1 MNEIEVKNT
10 EDAIV
15 RTDVAKTS
23 DVPPNPFPA
32 PLAQQ
37 PQTVP
42 DVNALCPAGPAN
54 LQLLGPAQT
63 FTPVQ
68 PPKNGPVPVFVSDS
82 QYLLSGGFDQ
92 YIANNKKYANRK
104 TGFPNMDAMRPFSPG
119 LYMVMG
125 ATSAGKTTF
134 ILQWCAQIAARGEYV
149 LFFGLEQSKDFLMS
163 KNLARDYFEEYR
175 EDAAKNNGQSSLP
188 IYSSSAIRYG
198 QVDGAELK
206 RRQISYAQKMGNRTY
221 TVPTNFAGNVNDICD
236 YVDKFIEQT
245 GEAPVVVIDYFQLLQ
260 ALTTPSGYVLD
271 TRTSLDMGIHKLKQY
286 QESKGLTIFVISS
299 LSRQGYAEPISLSH
313 AKESGM
319 LEYTCDVTIAIQM
332 CAIHEKKDAHGKKL
346 NEAQRKE
353 ILEKAK
359 SESPRK
365 VEAVFLK
372 DRCGIQNSKVYF
384 DYYPEF
390 ETFVPTDDQGN
401 PM

>member
-1 MNEIEVKNT
+1 MNEIEVKS
-10 EDAIV
+10 
-15 RTDVAKTS
+15 VANTS

-32 PLAQQ
+32 PLAQ
-37 PQTVP
+37 PPSVP
-42 DVNALCPAGPAN
+42 DVDALCPAGPAN

-92 YIANNKKYANRK
+92 YIVNNKKYANRK
-104 TGFPNMDAMRPFSPG
+104 TGFANIDAMRPFSPG
-119 LYMVMG
+119 LYMIMG
-125 ATSAGKTTF
+125 ETSAGKTTF

-149 LFFGLEQSKDFLMS
+149 VFFGLEQSKDFLMS

-188 IYSSSAIRYG
+188 IYSSAAIRDG
-198 QVDGAELK
+198 HVDSAELK
-206 RRQISYAQKMGNRTY
+206 KREISYAQKMGGRTY
-221 TVPTNFAGNVNDICD
+221 TVTTNFSGNVNDICD
-236 YVDKFIEQT
+236 WLDAFIEQT
-245 GEAPVVVIDYFQLLQ
+245 GETPVVVIDYVQLLQ

-271 TRTSLDMGIHKLKQY
+271 TRTSLDTGIHRLKQY

-299 LSRQGYAEPISLSH
+299 LSRQGYSEPIALSH

-319 LEYTCDVTIAIQM
+319 LEYSCNIAIGLQL
-332 CAIHEKKDAHGKKL
+332 CAIHKEKDARGKKL
-346 NEAQRKE
+346 TEA
-353 ILEKAK
+353 LSKAK
-359 SESPRK
+359 QESPRK

-372 DRCGIQNSKVYF
+372 DRFGVQNSRVYF
-384 DYYPEF
+384 DYYSEF
-390 ETFVPTDDQGN
+390 ETFVATDAQGN